1 MIDLEYIVLHLST
14 KISIMS
20 RDSLGYFRRG
30 KGETTMVQ
38 NFIAFLDIDGAL
50 LL

>member
-30 KGETTMVQ
+30 
-38 NFIAFLDIDGAL
+38 LRRDHHGAEL
-50 LL
+50 YRLP